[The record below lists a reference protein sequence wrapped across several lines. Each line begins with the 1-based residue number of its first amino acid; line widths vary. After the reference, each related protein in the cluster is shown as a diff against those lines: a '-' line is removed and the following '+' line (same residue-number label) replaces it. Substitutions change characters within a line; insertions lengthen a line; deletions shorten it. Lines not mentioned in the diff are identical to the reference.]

1 MNLNHRR
8 YSPVL
13 LSFCL
18 LRENASSSLCKQ
30 TRDEGLLTI
39 LSTRYIKKLTSA
51 LYVETGLSL
60 SNTLKLDVKKF
71 TIDKK

>member
-8 YSPVL
+8 YPPVL

-18 LRENASSSLCKQ
+18 FRENASSSMCKQ
-30 TRDEGLLTI
+30 TRDAGLLTI